1 MTVLRKAAIC
11 IAKLANRFASPHSRV
26 WVRATLGELGY
37 IESDWA
43 ALRWAFGSMHVL
55 FTSPGDN
62 TMTMSEIPVAAEA
75 LTSRMTQRTWA
86 GSAVFTAMAL
96 FFIRLLLRV
105 PNTLQRTGCAL
116 LVVAMFYMLFQ
127 LLKARPHKGQVGTD
141 LRTQAAHYGSE
152 LDRERNFHCGVSFW
166 SRLIIIIPGFV
177 LLTIGGIIADPAAA
191 TSNAIQLTLFLFF
204 VALAIPNNQR
214 FANRYGS
221 QLQKLEQLQREQR
234 SEA

>member
-1 MTVLRKAAIC
+1 MTVVRKAAIC
-11 IAKLANRFASPHSRV
+11 IVELAIRLASPHSRV

-43 ALRWAFGSMHVL
+43 ALRWALGSMHVI
-55 FTSPGDN
+55 FMSPGGN
-62 TMTMSEIPVAAEA
+62 TMTMSDIPVAAKA

-86 GSAVFTAMAL
+86 GSAVVTAMAL

-105 PNTLQRTGCAL
+105 PNALQRTGCAL
-116 LVVAMFYMLFQ
+116 LVVALFYMLFQ
-127 LLKARPHKGQVGTD
+127 LVRARPHKGQVGTD
-141 LRTQAAHYGSE
+141 LRAQAAHYGSE
-152 LDRERNFHCGVSFW
+152 LDRERNFHRGISFW

-177 LLTIGGIIADPAAA
+177 LLAIGGIIADPAAV

-204 VALAIPNNQR
+204 GALAIPNNQR
-214 FANRYGS
+214 FANRYAS
-221 QLQKLEQLQREQR
+221 QLQKLEQLQREQG